1 MTVKEHLK
9 NYRKLS
15 DLAKHY
21 AWQVHG
27 TAQPL
32 PSQDLMEMWEDV
44 TRKMETVERAVKAL
58 ADPSEQLLIRLR
70 YFQGYSWTKV
80 GFAMH
85 YSKSSLQRIHA
96 QALEHLKEGGLL
108 TKEERTR

>member
-9 NYRKLS
+9 NYRKHL

-21 AWQVHG
+21 AWQV
-27 TAQPL
+27 QDRPN
-32 PSQDLMEMWEDV
+32 PPQDLFDLWEDV

-58 ADPSEQLLIRLR
+58 PDPAEQLLIRLR
-70 YFQGYSWTKV
+70 YFEGYSWTKV
-80 GFAMH
+80 GFTMH

-96 QALEHLKEGGLL
+96 QALKHLKEGGML
-108 TKEERTR
+108 TEEEKTR